1 MRRRFIFYI
10 IVVLMFLVF
19 TGCGSEKPKQ
29 AEQDVKSATI
39 ETSKPAGSQ
48 SAAGD
53 KSPETVQTI
62 PASENKKGTLSV
74 ATGKSVELPKGYPSD
89 KFPLYE
95 GSFIYSAIE
104 LDGSYTL
111 TAYSKDE
118 VKKVIAF
125 YEKVLEGAKV
135 YMDTKTDESL
145 TSMGTKSGYAYTMD
159 VGKSTEQG
167 YRTIITISLQPA
179 K

>member
-1 MRRRFIFYI
+1 MRRMFIFNI

-29 AEQDVKSATI
+29 AEQDIKSTTI
-39 ETSKPAGSQ
+39 ETSKPAESQ

-53 KSPETVQTI
+53 KSSEPVQTM
-62 PASENKKGTLSV
+62 PSVKNKDGSLSV
-74 ATGKSVELPKGYPSD
+74 ATDKSVELPKGYPSD

-95 GSFIYSAIE
+95 GSYIYSAIE

-125 YEKVLEGAKV
+125 YEKVLEGAQAN
-135 YMDTKTDESL
+135 MDTKTDESL

-159 VGKSTEQG
+159 VGKSSEKG
-167 YRTIITISLQPA
+167 YQTIITISLQPA
-179 K
+179 E